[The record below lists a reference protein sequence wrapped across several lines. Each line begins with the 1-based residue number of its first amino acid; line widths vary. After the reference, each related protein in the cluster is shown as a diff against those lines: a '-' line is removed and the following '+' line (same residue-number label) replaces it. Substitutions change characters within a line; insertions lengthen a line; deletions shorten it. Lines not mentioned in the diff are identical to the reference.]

1 MAECMELLNTAAIE
15 EQQEEVTVLQSI
27 FEEDF
32 QMLQGGDGQ
41 SNICF
46 NLTVKVNIPFD
57 RIDFE
62 AFIPIPEELEA
73 VAEER
78 STITSGENDSNHEPG
93 THFQDGEENGTMSE
107 SDYTEIQQNGT
118 ELGAGSQNENEN
130 HGNSAHSFS
139 GNSKPGFSRSLSRR
153 HWHVRADIQFLTPM
167 HVTCTFPPLYPT
179 ECPPEFSI
187 SCLWLSRSQI
197 QELQDKL
204 MSLWTENPYLPIVFT
219 WADWLQNYAYEFLCL
234 GSHLVLK
241 EDEPVGRLQTHTDEE
256 NQEQSERSVTTLQT
270 ALLTIFEY
278 DLEMQRQVFRQS
290 THLCEICFDE
300 RGGSEFHYLDEC
312 RHFFCNDCL
321 KAHCELHVEGGTVLN
336 LMCPSHDCKTMIPP
350 EIIQDVLDPDKLER
364 WERLLLSKTLDVM
377 GDVVYC
383 PRCNVAVVAD
393 EDETSRLGH
402 CANCFFAFCTE
413 CLEPWHARQPCFEE
427 ETYSEEEE
435 DVTNKKTG
443 SNKKKDKK
451 KEGGAK
457 RTAAELS
464 LRRRQKLERE
474 KQRRKEMSNVSF
486 IRMMKQQGRYQ
497 FCPKCRMAVER
508 ISGCDMMHCSQCRA
522 SFCWRCGRAIS
533 GYDHFGHCGQM
544 YHEPAPREPTLGETM
559 IEKYRKANPKRTL
572 RTKLCPRCHQKC
584 LKENNN
590 NNHLKCWACK
600 TGFCYQCG
608 KEIKGAMTMHF
619 TAASSCTQHSDD

>member
-1 MAECMELLNTAAIE
+1 MAECMELLNPAVFE

-27 FEEDF
+27 FEDDL

-41 SNICF
+41 TNVCF

-62 AFIPIPEELEA
+62 AFIPIPDHEEFEA
-73 VAEER
+73 VIEER
-78 STITSGENDSNHEPG
+78 STITSSKSDSNNEPG
-93 THFQDGEENGTMSE
+93 THFQDSEESVTISE
-107 SDYTEIQQNGT
+107 SSHTEIQLNGR
-118 ELGAGSQNENEN
+118 ELGAGSQNESEN
-130 HGNSAHSFS
+130 HGNSPYSFS
-139 GNSKPGFSRSLSRR
+139 GRSKPGFSRSLSRR
-153 HWHVRADIQFLTPM
+153 HWHVRTDIQYLTPM
-167 HVTCTFPPLYPT
+167 HVTCIFPPLYPT

-187 SCLWLSRSQI
+187 SCLWLTRNRI
-197 QELQDKL
+197 QELQAKL
-204 MSLWTENPYLPIVFT
+204 RSLWTENPYLPIVFT
-219 WADWLQNYAYEFLCL
+219 WADWLQNYAYEYLHL

-241 EDEPVGRLQTHTDEE
+241 EDEPVGRLQTRKTHTNAED
-256 NQEQSERSVTTLQT
+256 QEQSERSVTTLQT

-278 DLEMQRQVFRQS
+278 DLEMQRRVFRQS

-300 RGGSEFHYLDEC
+300 RDGSEFHYVDEC

-336 LMCPSHDCKTMIPP
+336 LLCPSHDCKTMIPP
-350 EIIQDVLDPDKLER
+350 EIIQHVLDPDKLER

-383 PRCNVAVVAD
+383 PRCNVAVVTD

-427 ETYSEEEE
+427 ETDSEEEE
-435 DVTNKKTG
+435 GDKNKKTG
-443 SNKKKDKK
+443 SKKT
-451 KEGGAK
+451 KEKMKGGGAK
-457 RTAAELS
+457 LTAAELS

-474 KQRRKEMSNVSF
+474 KQRRKEMTNVSF
-486 IRMMKQQGRYQ
+486 IRMMRQQGKYQ

-522 SFCWRCGRAIS
+522 SFCWRCG
-533 GYDHFGHCGQM
+533 
-544 YHEPAPREPTLGETM
+544 
-559 IEKYRKANPKRTL
+559 K
-572 RTKLCPRCHQKC
+572 
-584 LKENNN
+584 
-590 NNHLKCWACK
+590 
-600 TGFCYQCG
+600 
-608 KEIKGAMTMHF
+608 
-619 TAASSCTQHSDD
+619 